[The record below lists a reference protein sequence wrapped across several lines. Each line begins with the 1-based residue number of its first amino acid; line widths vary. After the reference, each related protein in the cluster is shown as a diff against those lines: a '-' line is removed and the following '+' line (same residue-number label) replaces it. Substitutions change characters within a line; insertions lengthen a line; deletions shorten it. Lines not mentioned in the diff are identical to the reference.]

1 MNEGFFEKYKRV
13 IIQKQSEKQRVI
25 EILKEISGIDFKEDE
40 LVIEKK
46 VISFHVSSV
55 QKSIVLQKNIQ
66 IKIEE
71 NGFKIK

>member
-1 MNEGFFEKYKRV
+1 MNEGLFEKYKRV